1 MKRGKP
7 GQEGQERTLPLLPLS
22 THVLLPGGMLT
33 VAVHGN
39 SHLIKHL
46 VHEQGRDVMVA
57 AVPYSPDNGEDR
69 GPADSEGDQ
78 PLDHDRLFHT
88 GTAAKVVQLH
98 KSAKVFDFESREGRE
113 RGLSVHVVLLHGNP
127 WGLMFRNRPR
137 PGWGIV
143 SV

>member
-7 GQEGQERTLPLLPLS
+7 GQEGQERTLPLLPLPS
-22 THVLLPGGMLT
+22 HVLLPGGMLT

-39 SHLIKHL
+39 SPLIKYL

-57 AVPYSPDNGEDR
+57 AVPYSPDTGEERVPGD
-69 GPADSEGDQ
+69 GEGEQ

-98 KSAKVFDFESREGRE
+98 KSAKVFAAESG
-113 RGLSVHVVLLHGNP
+113 SP
-127 WGLMFRNRPR
+127 SW
-137 PGWGIV
+137 
-143 SV
+143 